1 MAKQPKSLI
10 TSGALQKDFYRFD
23 LSIPFDLW
31 TVQDPFAPGILHE
44 DHEVILTDH
53 SILVL
58 AGWAT
63 GKESENQTYQI
74 HPGGRFSARVFSLFF
89 LDTPGMGASFSVVFA
104 MFFLVHV
111 LFWCLK
117 CCHLQWLPNVTIF

>member
-1 MAKQPKSLI
+1 MELI
-10 TSGALQKDFYRFD
+10 GPLDDFFSTHPIGQRSWQLRSGGCW
-23 LSIPFDLW
+23 S
-31 TVQDPFAPGILHE
+31 
-44 DHEVILTDH
+44 
-53 SILVL
+53 
-58 AGWAT
+58 AT
-63 GKESENQTYQI
+63 GRRKGSLTVGAGMLK

-89 LDTPGMGASFSVVFA
+89 LDTPGMGSSFSVVFA